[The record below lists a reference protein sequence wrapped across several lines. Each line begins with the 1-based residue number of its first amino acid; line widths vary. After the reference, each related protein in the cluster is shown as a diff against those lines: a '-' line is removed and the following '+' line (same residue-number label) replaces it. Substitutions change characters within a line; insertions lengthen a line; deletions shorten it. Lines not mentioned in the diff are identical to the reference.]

1 MGGPMRGVAVFVTG
15 LLFIAA
21 AQAAGS
27 ARPALRVIVDS
38 STEMPW
44 AQLQA
49 DRVTAG
55 LHHDLGLALAEQLGR
70 EAQFLVLPRKRMAT
84 ALEQGQGDIVCA
96 LVPKW
101 FAGPFDWSQPM
112 LPDGVLILSAARAK
126 RPSTVSD
133 LRGLTI
139 GTVNGFVYPE
149 LEQAL
154 GSGFVRED
162 APNAGANLRK
172 LNQGRMDYAVSNQRY
187 VEFQRRQGVLSLA
200 LHPDFVL
207 SRHTNSCALSRRS
220 EVKLEQ
226 LNQAITALEK
236 SGALSRMAD
245 AYR

>member
-1 MGGPMRGVAVFVTG
+1 MFLAV
-15 LLFIAA
+15 
-21 AQAAGS
+21 AQAVGS
-27 ARPALRVIVDS
+27 SRPTLRVIVDS

-49 DRVTAG
+49 DQVMAG
-55 LHHDLGLALAEQLGR
+55 LHLDLGLALAEQLGR
-70 EAQFLVLPRKRMAT
+70 EAQFLVLPRKRIAA
-84 ALEQGQGDIVCA
+84 ALTQGQGDIVCA
-96 LVPKW
+96 LRPQW
-101 FAGPFDWSQPM
+101 FAGPFDWSQPL
-112 LPDGVLILSAARAK
+112 LPEAELILSAARAK
-126 RPSTVSD
+126 RPRTLTD
-133 LRGLTI
+133 LSGLTI

-149 LEQAL
+149 LDQAL

-187 VEFQRRQGVLSLA
+187 AEFQRRQGVLSLA

-207 SRHTNSCALSRRS
+207 SRHAGSCALSRRS

-236 SGALSRMAD
+236 SGALSRMAA